1 MKEKKKRKLRV
12 VIADDS
18 EEIRSLLELLISEI
32 EGIEISGEAKNGTE
46 ALRMVK
52 ELRPDVVVLDVSMP
66 DKSGIE
72 VLEEIR
78 EDYIS
83 TTIIMLTID
92 PQLREYCLH
101 SGADHF
107 FSKNEIGDLVEI
119 LQLLL
124 EHRKP

>member
-1 MKEKKKRKLRV
+1 MKEKKKKKLRV

-18 EEIRSLLELLISEI
+18 EEIRNLLELLISEI
-32 EGIEISGEAKNGTE
+32 EGIEISGKAKNGAE

-66 DKSGIE
+66 YKSGIE

-83 TTIIMLTID
+83 TTIIMLTVD
-92 PQLREYCLH
+92 PQLREYCLNA
-101 SGADHF
+101 GADHF

-124 EHRKP
+124 EHRKT